1 MAIVSNPAPAGF
13 EIHKARHD
21 KKRTMPGYG
30 GRKMRRKKL
39 LWIGLGAMVLF
50 LSVVFLAGCAKKASL
65 REQAGVVQEQK
76 PMAQAPAKA
85 PAMAPSGEAA
95 AREKALREQ
104 ALKEQAARE
113 AAAREAAERAKMSA
127 AEKEAAL
134 PKELQIPDIHFD
146 FDNYNL
152 KPEAETILKAGAQ
165 AYLKYPG
172 YKLTIEGNCDERGTV
187 EYNLAL
193 GQKRADE
200 AARYLI
206 DLGIGKERIKTIS
219 YGKERPLDPGHNE
232 TAWAKNRRDHFVV
245 SPPVK

>member
-1 MAIVSNPAPAGF
+1 
-13 EIHKARHD
+13 
-21 KKRTMPGYG
+21 
-30 GRKMRRKKL
+30 MRRKNV
-39 LWIGLGAMVLF
+39 LWIGLVTMVFF

-65 REQAGVVQEQK
+65 REQAGVAQEQK
-76 PMAQAPAKA
+76 PMVEAPAKA
-85 PAMAPSGEAA
+85 PAKAPTDEAA

-104 ALKEQAARE
+104 ALKEQAAKQAAQE
-113 AAAREAAERAKMSA
+113 AAAREATERAKRSA

-134 PKELQIPDIHFD
+134 LKELQMPDIHFD
-146 FDNYNL
+146 FDKYNL
-152 KPEAETILKAGAQ
+152 KPEAQAILKAGAQ
-165 AYLKYPG
+165 AYQKYPNYG
-172 YKLTIEGNCDERGTV
+172 LVIEGNCDERGTV

-200 AARYLI
+200 AAKYLV